1 MILISGCLC
10 GVNCKYNGENN
21 LNENILNLLKEGKA
35 IIVCPEQLG
44 GLKTPRI
51 PSEIVG
57 GTGKDVLEGKAK
69 VIGSDGTD
77 VTREF
82 VKGAYE
88 TLNIAKNINVDYVIL
103 KAKSPSCGLGT
114 IYSGNFNGEKKQ
126 GNGVTCELLLQNG
139 FKIRTE
145 NDF

>member
-21 LNENILNLLKEGKA
+21 LNENILKLLKEGRA
-35 IIVCPEQLG
+35 VIACPEQLG

-69 VIGSDGTD
+69 VLGKDGTD
-77 VTREF
+77 VTKEF
-82 VKGAYE
+82 LKGA
-88 TLNIAKNINVDYVIL
+88 
-103 KAKSPSCGLGT
+103 C
-114 IYSGNFNGEKKQ
+114 
-126 GNGVTCELLLQNG
+126 
-139 FKIRTE
+139 
-145 NDF
+145 

>member
-21 LNENILNLLKEGKA
+21 LNENILKLLKEGEE

-44 GLKTPRI
+44 GLKTPRV

-57 GTGKDVLEGKAK
+57 GTGEDVLKGKAK
-69 VIGSDGTD
+69 VLAKDGED
-77 VTREF
+77 VTEQF
-82 VKGAYE
+82 IKGAYE
-88 TLNIAKNINVDYVIL
+88 TLTIAKNINAEYVIL
-103 KAKSPSCGLGT
+103 KAKSPSCGFGV
-114 IYSGNFNGEKKQ
+114 IYSGGFNGEKKI

-139 FKIRTE
+139 FKVKTE